1 MSPSIALML
10 SIASILVLLRLK
22 VAPGPS
28 VLVGCLILSLLVL
41 PPLQTPALMFETIV
55 SVPTLRL
62 IGIIFCSL
70 ALSKLM
76 EIKGLLLRLSHT
88 LEAIGPKAA
97 LHLVPAIIGLVPMPG
112 GALVSATAVK
122 GLVGRLGLTPAQ
134 ATFVNFWFR
143 HLWEASIPVYPAVVA
158 ASVILAVPL
167 GEVVTTMLPSIPLIA
182 VAGSFVSWRIL
193 KGATCERAQR
203 LTGRAFLAELARAAW
218 PVLLLVGLVIG
229 GLEAAFAFALVVV
242 LVCLQQ
248 RINREELRKTVRY
261 ALNPRIMVLLYAVM
275 LYKAIVEQSGAAY
288 ALFEDLSAIG
298 VPPAVMLVA
307 LPMLMGFATGL
318 SVAFVGISFP
328 LLLPFM
334 GNGMGFSH
342 PALFLAYIS
351 GIVGYKASPLHLCLV
366 LTVEYFQAR
375 LGDIYRF
382 ILPPL
387 AAIVLAALAAYLIA

>member
-1 MSPSIALML
+1 MSPSIALLL
-10 SIASILVLLRLK
+10 SIAGILILLRLK
-22 VAPGPS
+22 LAPGLA
-28 VLVGCLILSLLVL
+28 VFAGCLILSLLIL
-41 PPLQTPALMFETIV
+41 PPRQTPGLMLETFT
-55 SVPTLRL
+55 SLATWRL

-76 EIKGLLLRLSHT
+76 EMKGLLLRLSRT

-97 LHLVPAIIGLVPMPG
+97 LHLVPAIMGLVPMPG

-122 GLVGRLGLTPAQ
+122 GLVGRLGLSPAQ

-143 HLWEASIPVYPAVVA
+143 HLWEASMPVYPAVVA

-167 GEVVTTMLPSIPLIA
+167 REVVTTMLPSIPLIA
-182 VAGSFVSWRIL
+182 LAGAVVSWRIL
-193 KGATCERAQR
+193 KGMTCERSER
-203 LTGRAFLAELARAAW
+203 LTGRAFLSQLVRAAW
-218 PVLLLVGLVIG
+218 PVMLLVGLVIG

-242 LVCLQQ
+242 LVCIQQ
-248 RINREELRKTVRY
+248 HMSRDDIRKAARY
-261 ALNPRIMVLLYAVM
+261 ALNPRIMGLLYAVM
-275 LYKAIVEQSGAAY
+275 LYKTIVEQSGAAY
-288 ALFEDLSAIG
+288 SLFEDMSALG
-298 VPPAVMLVA
+298 VPPTFMLVA

-334 GNGMGFSH
+334 GNGMDFSH
-342 PALFLAYIS
+342 VALFLAYIS

-375 LGDIYRF
+375 LGDVYRL
-382 ILPPL
+382 IVPPL
-387 AAIVLAALAAYLIA
+387 AGIMLVALAVFLVS

>member
-1 MSPSIALML
+1 MSPSIALLL
-10 SIASILVLLRLK
+10 SIAAILVLLRLK
-22 VAPGPS
+22 VAPGPA
-28 VLVGCLILSLLVL
+28 VLAGSLILSLIVL
-41 PPLQTPALMFETIV
+41 PLLQTPILMLETIA

-76 EIKGLLLRLSHT
+76 EMKGLLLRLSHT

-122 GLVGRLGLTPAQ
+122 GLVGRLGLAPAQ
-134 ATFVNFWFR
+134 ATFINFWFR

-167 GEVVTTMLPSIPLIA
+167 GEVVTTMLPSIVLIA
-182 VAGSFVSWRIL
+182 IAGSFVSWRIL
-193 KGATCERAQR
+193 RTASCERYQN
-203 LTGRAFLAELARAAW
+203 LTGRAFITELVRAAW
-218 PVLLLVGLVIG
+218 PVLLLVGLVIA
-229 GLEAAFAFALVVV
+229 GLEAFFAFALVVV
-242 LVCLQQ
+242 LVCIQQ
-248 RINREELRKTVRY
+248 RMTRDEIRKAVRY
-261 ALNPRIMVLLYAVM
+261 AVSPRIMVLLYAVM

-288 ALFEDLSAIG
+288 ALFEEMSAIG

-334 GNGMGFSH
+334 AAEVGFSH

-366 LTVEYFQAR
+366 LTVEYFQSR
-375 LGDIYRF
+375 LGDVYRYL
-382 ILPPL
+382 IPPL
-387 AAIVLAALAAYLIA
+387 TAMVLVSLVVYLVA

>member
-1 MSPSIALML
+1 VSPSIALLL
-10 SIASILVLLRLK
+10 SIAGILILLRLK
-22 VAPGPS
+22 LAPGLA
-28 VLVGCLILSLLVL
+28 VFAGCLILSLLIL
-41 PPLQTPALMFETIV
+41 PPRQTPGLMLETFT
-55 SVPTLRL
+55 SLATWRL

-76 EIKGLLLRLSHT
+76 EMKGLLLRLSRT

-97 LHLVPAIIGLVPMPG
+97 LHLVPAIMGLVPMPG

-122 GLVGRLGLTPAQ
+122 GLVGRLGLSPAQ

-143 HLWEASIPVYPAVVA
+143 HLWEASMPVYPAVVA

-167 GEVVTTMLPSIPLIA
+167 REVVTTMLPSIPLIA
-182 VAGSFVSWRIL
+182 LAGAVVSWRIL
-193 KGATCERAQR
+193 KGMTCERSER
-203 LTGRAFLAELARAAW
+203 LTGRAFLSQLVRAAW
-218 PVLLLVGLVIG
+218 PVMLLVGLVIG

-242 LVCLQQ
+242 LVCIQQ
-248 RINREELRKTVRY
+248 HMSRDDIRKAARY
-261 ALNPRIMVLLYAVM
+261 ALNPRIMGLLYAVM
-275 LYKAIVEQSGAAY
+275 LYKTIVEQSGAAY
-288 ALFEDLSAIG
+288 SLFEDMSALG
-298 VPPAVMLVA
+298 VPPTFMLVA

-334 GNGMGFSH
+334 GNGMDFSH
-342 PALFLAYIS
+342 VALFLAYIS

-375 LGDIYRF
+375 LGDVYRL
-382 ILPPL
+382 IVPPL
-387 AAIVLAALAAYLIA
+387 AGIMLVALAVFLVS

>member
-1 MSPSIALML
+1 VSPSIALLL
-10 SIASILVLLRLK
+10 SIAGILILLRLK
-22 VAPGPS
+22 LAPGFA
-28 VLVGCLILSLLVL
+28 VFAGCLILSLLIL
-41 PPLQTPALMFETIV
+41 PPRQTPGLMLETVTSIA
-55 SVPTLRL
+55 TWRL

-76 EIKGLLLRLSHT
+76 EMKGLLLRLSRT
-88 LEAIGPKAA
+88 LEAIGPIAA

-134 ATFVNFWFR
+134 ATYVNFWFR
-143 HLWEASIPVYPAVVA
+143 HLWEASMPVYPAVVA

-167 GEVVTTMLPSIPLIA
+167 REVVTTMLPSIPLIA
-182 VAGSFVSWRIL
+182 MAGAVVSWRIL
-193 KGATCERAQR
+193 KGVNCERSES
-203 LTGRAFLAELARAAW
+203 LTGRAFLAQLVRAAW
-218 PVLLLVGLVIG
+218 PVMLLVGLVIG

-242 LVCLQQ
+242 LVCIQQ
-248 RINREELRKTVRY
+248 HMSRDEIHKAARY
-261 ALNPRIMVLLYAVM
+261 ALNPRIMGLLYAVM

-288 ALFEDLSAIG
+288 SLFEDMSALG
-298 VPPAVMLVA
+298 VPPAFMLVA

-334 GNGMGFSH
+334 GNGMDFSH
-342 PALFLAYIS
+342 VALFLAYIS

-375 LGDIYRF
+375 LGDIYRL

-387 AAIVLAALAAYLIA
+387 AAIVSVALLAYFVA